1 MCTSLSLSLSFSLPP
16 SSPLS
21 SPLSL
26 SLSSVR
32 GASLLSSLR
41 SVPRQQRLHVAK
53 GVHDSFPAAYSGGC
67 GSQDIPVSG
76 SGHFPVLYRQETS
89 WGAAIGDGLFCP
101 HPSLTCF
108 PELGHLWSTGLSL
121 SHAVVTQ
128 AQRKEGIWIYPTMKF
143 VTGSQRIG
151 RLSLKSR
158 ESFSS
163 PQYISQRL
171 EEHAVTGQLP
181 GPQYALPP
189 RAPDGNGHLGLSTGR
204 AGEVSDSSQGA

>member
-1 MCTSLSLSLSFSLPP
+1 MIPSLLLILGAVGPRISQLVAVGTSLSSTG
-16 SSPLS
+16 
-21 SPLSL
+21 
-26 SLSSVR
+26 R
-32 GASLLSSLR
+32 RQAGGQLLEM
-41 SVPRQQRLHVAK
+41 
-53 GVHDSFPAAYSGGC
+53 AYN
-67 GSQDIPVSG
+67 
-76 SGHFPVLYRQETS
+76 
-89 WGAAIGDGLFCP
+89 CP